1 MIIIIIISIGLHRCP
16 VNATQNYNDSNNN
29 NQNNERQSIS
39 VLSERPMFLTSFEF
53 NNVSSI
59 CYMCYRVHTI
69 FFTKILSEGNFNN
82 FILKHAV
89 SRLYRVAAN
98 I

>member
-1 MIIIIIISIGLHRCP
+1 
-16 VNATQNYNDSNNN
+16 
-29 NQNNERQSIS
+29 
-39 VLSERPMFLTSFEF
+39 MFLTSFEF

-89 SRLYRVAAN
+89 FRDYIVWLPTPNVKHKDELLPTPTG
-98 I
+98 